1 MEIFH
6 QLKSDALRTFL
17 SLAGVSVGIFVVIVS
32 LVLVDAF
39 QSAVVAGFD
48 HFGSDMVMVERFP
61 VVSEEGDDAWRSYAA
76 RPMPSYADFQAL
88 SGGLTGS
95 LEASDREGRR
105 SGGSLCAGES
115 AAAAGSQSGAQQSAA
130 AGGSSQYSLQSAAAA
145 GSQSG
150 GLQSAAAGGS
160 SQYSLQSA
168 AAAGSQ
174 SGGLQSAAAGG
185 SSQYSLQSAAAA
197 GSQSGGLQSAAAGG
211 SSQYSLQSAA
221 AAGSQSGG
229 LQSAGAGGSSQY
241 PLQSAGAAGSQSGG
255 QQSAGAGGS
264 SQYPLQSA
272 AAAGKKYA
280 ATGSPSGAL
289 QSAAAAGS
297 QSGAQ
302 QSAGARGSSQ
312 YPLQSAAA
320 AGKKYAAAGSA
331 ASAEGWTALGASSE
345 ADAIYGGKIL
355 RDANLVGVC
364 GAWRNMV
371 YSDILW
377 GRDFSQA
384 ELSGGDSK
392 VILGARAAEELFGA
406 DLDGG
411 DPAQVCGESI
421 RVGGR
426 NLTVVGVLT
435 REGKNIINLYA
446 TDYSLVVPY
455 STAEAIA
462 GRDALET
469 MIAIGPGAG
478 GRDAALGESRRIL
491 RAVRGLRSSSEDN
504 FALNT
509 MEDLCRETVALTG
522 KISLIGVALAM
533 FALLIGGFGI
543 VNIMLVSVK
552 ERTPVIGL
560 KMALGATRRRILRE
574 FLCEAVLLSTLG
586 AALGLLLAAA
596 LVALIPSGAI
606 EACIR
611 PHHIAEA
618 FAIALAL
625 GLVSGLAPAAA
636 ASRLNPVE
644 ALRS

>member
-115 AAAAGSQSGAQQSAA
+115 AAAAGSQSGALQSAG

-150 GLQSAAAGGS
+150 GLQSTQTAG
-160 SQYSLQSA
+160 SLQH
-168 AAAGSQ
+168 
-174 SGGLQSAAAGG
+174 
-185 SSQYSLQSAAAA
+185 SLKST
-197 GSQSGGLQSAAAGG
+197 G
-211 SSQYSLQSAA
+211 

-241 PLQSAGAAGSQSGG
+241 S
-255 QQSAGAGGS
+255 
-264 SQYPLQSA
+264 LQSA

-280 ATGSPSGAL
+280 AT
-289 QSAAAAGS
+289 
-297 QSGAQ
+297 
-302 QSAGARGSSQ
+302 
-312 YPLQSAAA
+312 
-320 AGKKYAAAGSA
+320 GSA

-345 ADAIYGGKIL
+345 ADALYGGKIL
-355 RDANLVGVC
+355 REVNLVGVC

-406 DLDGG
+406 DLDVG

-522 KISLIGVALAM
+522 KISLIGVALAL

-560 KMALGATRRRILRE
+560 KIALGAKRRRILRE

>member
-39 QSAVVAGFD
+39 QSAVVAGFN

-115 AAAAGSQSGAQQSAA
+115 AAAAGSQSGGQQSAQTA
-130 AGGSSQYSLQSAAAA
+130 DSSQHSLK
-145 GSQSG
+145 
-150 GLQSAAAGGS
+150 
-160 SQYSLQSA
+160 
-168 AAAGSQ
+168 
-174 SGGLQSAAAGG
+174 
-185 SSQYSLQSAAAA
+185 
-197 GSQSGGLQSAAAGG
+197 
-211 SSQYSLQSAA
+211 
-221 AAGSQSGG
+221 
-229 LQSAGAGGSSQY
+229 
-241 PLQSAGAAGSQSGG
+241 SAGAAGSQSGA
-255 QQSAGAGGS
+255 QQSAQTAGS
-264 SQYPLQSA
+264 SQHSLKS
-272 AAAGKKYA
+272 
-280 ATGSPSGAL
+280 TG
-289 QSAAAAGS
+289 AAGS

-355 RDANLVGVC
+355 REANLVGVC

-384 ELSGGDSK
+384 ELSGSDSK

-406 DLDGG
+406 NLDRG

-522 KISLIGVALAM
+522 KISLIGVALAL

>member
-88 SGGLTGS
+88 SGGLTVS

-115 AAAAGSQSGAQQSAA
+115 AAAAGSQSG
-130 AGGSSQYSLQSAAAA
+130 G
-145 GSQSG
+145 
-150 GLQSAAAGGS
+150 
-160 SQYSLQSA
+160 
-168 AAAGSQ
+168 
-174 SGGLQSAAAGG
+174 
-185 SSQYSLQSAAAA
+185 
-197 GSQSGGLQSAAAGG
+197 
-211 SSQYSLQSAA
+211 
-221 AAGSQSGG
+221 
-229 LQSAGAGGSSQY
+229 
-241 PLQSAGAAGSQSGG
+241 LQSAGAAGSQSGALR
-255 QQSAGAGGS
+255 SAGAGGS
-264 SQYPLQSA
+264 SQYS
-272 AAAGKKYA
+272 
-280 ATGSPSGAL
+280 
-289 QSAAAAGS
+289 
-297 QSGAQ
+297 
-302 QSAGARGSSQ
+302 
-312 YPLQSAAA
+312 LQSAAA

-522 KISLIGVALAM
+522 KISLIGVALAL

>member
-88 SGGLTGS
+88 SGGLTVS

-115 AAAAGSQSGAQQSAA
+115 AAAAGSQSG
-130 AGGSSQYSLQSAAAA
+130 G
-145 GSQSG
+145 
-150 GLQSAAAGGS
+150 
-160 SQYSLQSA
+160 
-168 AAAGSQ
+168 
-174 SGGLQSAAAGG
+174 
-185 SSQYSLQSAAAA
+185 
-197 GSQSGGLQSAAAGG
+197 
-211 SSQYSLQSAA
+211 
-221 AAGSQSGG
+221 
-229 LQSAGAGGSSQY
+229 
-241 PLQSAGAAGSQSGG
+241 LQSAGAAGSQSGALR
-255 QQSAGAGGS
+255 SAGAGGS
-264 SQYPLQSA
+264 SQYS
-272 AAAGKKYA
+272 
-280 ATGSPSGAL
+280 
-289 QSAAAAGS
+289 
-297 QSGAQ
+297 
-302 QSAGARGSSQ
+302 
-312 YPLQSAAA
+312 LQSAAA

-522 KISLIGVALAM
+522 KISLIGVALAL

-606 EACIR
+606 EARIH

>member
-1 MEIFH
+1 M
-6 QLKSDALRTFL
+6 
-17 SLAGVSVGIFVVIVS
+17 
-32 LVLVDAF
+32 
-39 QSAVVAGFD
+39 
-48 HFGSDMVMVERFP
+48 
-61 VVSEEGDDAWRSYAA
+61 
-76 RPMPSYADFQAL
+76 
-88 SGGLTGS
+88 
-95 LEASDREGRR
+95 
-105 SGGSLCAGES
+105 
-115 AAAAGSQSGAQQSAA
+115 
-130 AGGSSQYSLQSAAAA
+130 
-145 GSQSG
+145 
-150 GLQSAAAGGS
+150 
-160 SQYSLQSA
+160 
-168 AAAGSQ
+168 
-174 SGGLQSAAAGG
+174 
-185 SSQYSLQSAAAA
+185 
-197 GSQSGGLQSAAAGG
+197 
-211 SSQYSLQSAA
+211 
-221 AAGSQSGG
+221 
-229 LQSAGAGGSSQY
+229 
-241 PLQSAGAAGSQSGG
+241 
-255 QQSAGAGGS
+255 
-264 SQYPLQSA
+264 
-272 AAAGKKYA
+272 
-280 ATGSPSGAL
+280 
-289 QSAAAAGS
+289 
-297 QSGAQ
+297 
-302 QSAGARGSSQ
+302 
-312 YPLQSAAA
+312 
-320 AGKKYAAAGSA
+320 
-331 ASAEGWTALGASSE
+331 
-345 ADAIYGGKIL
+345 
-355 RDANLVGVC
+355 GVC

-411 DPAQVCGESI
+411 NPAQVCGESI

-522 KISLIGVALAM
+522 KISLIGVALAL

>member
-115 AAAAGSQSGAQQSAA
+115 AATAGSQSGALQSAGAAGSQSGAQQSA
-130 AGGSSQYSLQSAAAA
+130 QTA

-150 GLQSAAAGGS
+150 GLQSAQTAG
-160 SQYSLQSA
+160 SLQH
-168 AAAGSQ
+168 
-174 SGGLQSAAAGG
+174 
-185 SSQYSLQSAAAA
+185 SLKST
-197 GSQSGGLQSAAAGG
+197 
-211 SSQYSLQSAA
+211 
-221 AAGSQSGG
+221 
-229 LQSAGAGGSSQY
+229 
-241 PLQSAGAAGSQSGG
+241 GAAGKN
-255 QQSAGAGGS
+255 
-264 SQYPLQSA
+264 YA
-272 AAAGKKYA
+272 AA
-280 ATGSPSGAL
+280 GSPSGAL
-289 QSAAAAGS
+289 
-297 QSGAQ
+297 

-312 YPLQSAAA
+312 YPLQSARAA
-320 AGKKYAAAGSA
+320 SKKYAAAGSA

-355 RDANLVGVC
+355 REANLVGVC

-406 DLDGG
+406 DLDRG

-509 MEDLCRETVALTG
+509 MDDLCRETVALTG
-522 KISLIGVALAM
+522 KISLIGVALAL